1 MYRPSLRQILI
12 TAFVVVC
19 TLPILILAGWMYS
32 GVKSHTLQEAQDKN
46 QILSQNLATPIY
58 TYLASA
64 RQTLAIFNVL
74 ITHADDPNLMVA
86 VAARQNNFDTVL
98 FLSQDGIIRRW
109 PETAAYYSAKG
120 DAALLAQAQPL
131 FALKRET
138 HSGVMHN
145 PYTGAPTV
153 LFLQPVPSGYVIGLL
168 NLKPIMELG
177 RRIKF
182 GEHGHAAI
190 TDQYGR
196 LVLHPNGRWVDEMR
210 SLADWPIIQAGLR
223 GETGVATFYSPF
235 IKQDMVAG
243 YATVPEF
250 NWVVITPQPL
260 AEFQQRA
267 YATLR
272 KAAWVAAGSLLV
284 ALLLAVAVSCWVTH
298 PIVVLANMVKRLPLT
313 AYQADFH
320 ELGKLAPRELDMLQH
335 SSAHMAR
342 EIRSA
347 IKLRDNLNFELKH
360 QVDAATKGLLE
371 ANAKLSTQVFI
382 DDLTKLNNRRA
393 LWQRVSDM
401 EQSNPDSYSPVQVL
415 LFDLD
420 NFKEIN
426 DTYGHAGGD
435 QVLSHVAAVIDG
447 ETREGDFVVRYGG
460 DEFLI
465 VMRHCLAA
473 TAQQR
478 AEAIRDAVL
487 SKPIVMDGRPI
498 VITMSVGIAESE
510 SRLSRP
516 SFTELLKAADQA
528 MYVAKRQG
536 RNRIYLVKE
545 H

>member
-12 TAFVVVC
+12 AAFVVVC
-19 TLPILILAGWMYS
+19 TLPILTLAGWMYY
-32 GVKSHTLQEAQDKN
+32 GVKSHTLQQARDTN
-46 QILSQNLATPIY
+46 QILSQNLATPIH

-74 ITHADDPNLMVA
+74 ITRENNTDLIVA
-86 VAARQNNFDTVL
+86 VAARQNSFDTVL
-98 FLSQDGIIRRW
+98 FVSSSGIVRRW
-109 PETAAYYSAKG
+109 PETAPYYSARG
-120 DAALLAQAQPL
+120 DAALLSQARAL
-131 FALKRET
+131 FELKRET
-138 HSGVMHN
+138 HSGVMQN
-145 PYTGAPTV
+145 PYTDKPTV
-153 LFLQPVPSGYVIGLL
+153 LFMQPVRGGYVVGLL
-168 NLKPIMELG
+168 NLKPILNLG
-177 RRIKF
+177 RQIKF
-182 GEHGHAAI
+182 GERGHAAI

-196 LVLHPNGRWVDEMR
+196 LVLHPNGRWVDQMR
-210 SLADWPIIQAGLR
+210 SLADWPIIQSGLR
-223 GETGVATFYSPF
+223 GETGVSTFYSPF

-243 YATVPEF
+243 YAAVPEF

-272 KAAWVAAGSLLV
+272 KVAWVAAGSLLV
-284 ALLLAVAVSCWVTH
+284 ALLLAVLISCWIAQ
-298 PIVVLANMVKRLPLT
+298 PIAVLASLVKRLPLT

-320 ELGKLAPRELDMLQH
+320 ELGRLAPRELDMLQH

-347 IKLRDNLNFELKH
+347 INLRDNLNHQLKH
-360 QVDAATKGLLE
+360 QVNYATKSLQE
-371 ANAKLSTQVFI
+371 ANAKLATQVFI

-401 EQSNPDSYSPVQVL
+401 EHSSLDSYSPVQVL

-435 QVLSHVAAVIDG
+435 QVLSHVAAVIDS

-465 VMRHCLAA
+465 VMRHCLAT

-487 SKPIVMDGRPI
+487 STPILMDGRPI

-536 RNRIYLVKE
+536 RNRIYLVKD

>member
-19 TLPILILAGWMYS
+19 TLPILTLAGWMYY
-32 GVKSHTLQEAQDKN
+32 GVKSNTLQEAQDKN

-109 PETAAYYSAKG
+109 PETAAYYSATG

-131 FALKRET
+131 FAAKREA

-145 PYTGAPTV
+145 PYTGTPTV
-153 LFLQPVPSGYVIGLL
+153 LFMQPVPNGYVVGLL

-182 GEHGHAAI
+182 GKHGHAAI

-223 GETGVATFYSPF
+223 GETGVGTFYSPF

-360 QVDAATKGLLE
+360 QVDYATKGLLE
-371 ANAKLSTQVFI
+371 ANAKLATQVFI

-487 SKPIVMDGRPI
+487 SKPIVMDDRPI